1 MEKIPGS
8 RSPLAE
14 VELAVM
20 EEGQVW
26 MREEMRKR
34 LQRLAEEEGK
44 ISPPQ
49 RASAGEN
56 AQATPEA

>member
-20 EEGQVW
+20 EEGRVW

-49 RASAGEN
+49 RAWADEN
-56 AQATPEA
+56 AQATPEP

>member
-1 MEKIPGS
+1 MEKSTGS

-20 EEGQVW
+20 DEGRAW

-34 LQRLAEEEGK
+34 LQRLADEEGK

-49 RASAGEN
+49 RASVDKD
-56 AQATPEA
+56 AQNTCGN

>member
-1 MEKIPGS
+1 MEMNTGN

-20 EEGQVW
+20 EEGREW
-26 MREEMRKR
+26 MRQELQKR
-34 LQRLAEEEGK
+34 LQRLADEEGK

-49 RASAGEN
+49 RASVDPDTRTRSE
-56 AQATPEA
+56 P